1 MDRLGTQLTDE
12 VDTLGPARQHRL
24 GTDIDREPG
33 DLRAAQL
40 AADLRRSLQ
49 EQDVVTGR
57 REVTGGDQS
66 GHSTTHND
74 HVSHAGHPRLRG
86 VDANVSS
93 DRIAVLI
100 DADNTSHRYSEALLD
115 EIAKFGN
122 PTIKRAYGDWSSPHL
137 SGWGKEL
144 NVRAIRGMHQGA
156 FTRGKNST
164 DSALIIDAMDLL
176 YAGNVEA
183 FALVTS
189 DSDFTSLALRLRE
202 SGKVVYGLG
211 GAKTPASLQNACDR
225 FIRLESLG
233 EPDTE
238 AEAEDE
244 PQTPAEPEATPA
256 DPASPDSGQAPELNL
271 PSALTKAVN
280 AVAGDDGW
288 AAPGPI
294 GQHLSR
300 THPSLDP
307 RNYGHRGLQGLLAA
321 QPYLETTN
329 DGDSMR
335 VRVKGQGQASAKA
348 TKKQAQAPKVTT
360 TKRTTKKATTA
371 KKA

>member
-1 MDRLGTQLTDE
+1 M
-12 VDTLGPARQHRL
+12 
-24 GTDIDREPG
+24 
-33 DLRAAQL
+33 
-40 AADLRRSLQ
+40 
-49 EQDVVTGR
+49 
-57 REVTGGDQS
+57 
-66 GHSTTHND
+66 
-74 HVSHAGHPRLRG
+74 
-86 VDANVSS
+86 DANVSS

-100 DADNTSHRYSEALLD
+100 DADNTSHRYAEALLD
-115 EIAKFGN
+115 EIAKYGN
-122 PTIKRAYGDWSSPHL
+122 PTIKRAYGDWSSSHL
-137 SGWGKEL
+137 SGWGNEL
-144 NVRAIRGMHQGA
+144 NARAIRGMHQGA

-211 GAKTPASLQNACDR
+211 GAKTPASLQNACDK

-233 EPDTE
+233 EPET
-238 AEAEDE
+238 
-244 PQTPAEPEATPA
+244 EPEADVSSEP
-256 DPASPDSGQAPELNL
+256 SPDAAGPDAGHAPEINL

-288 AAPGPI
+288 AAPGAI

-307 RNYGHRGLQGLLAA
+307 RNYLDPSKYQQRGLQALLAA
-321 QPYLETTN
+321 QPYLETTTE
-329 DGDSMR
+329 GGSLR
-335 VRVKGQGQASAKA
+335 VRVKRKGQPPVKAAKTARTAKTAKAATTNKATTNTKGDGPKVTSTKGAARKAPSAKA
-348 TKKQAQAPKVTT
+348 AEKLA
-360 TKRTTKKATTA
+360 
-371 KKA
+371 

>member
-1 MDRLGTQLTDE
+1 
-12 VDTLGPARQHRL
+12 
-24 GTDIDREPG
+24 
-33 DLRAAQL
+33 
-40 AADLRRSLQ
+40 
-49 EQDVVTGR
+49 
-57 REVTGGDQS
+57 
-66 GHSTTHND
+66 
-74 HVSHAGHPRLRG
+74 

-100 DADNTSHRYSEALLD
+100 DADNTSHRYAEALLD
-115 EIAKFGN
+115 EIAKYGN
-122 PTIKRAYGDWSSPHL
+122 PTIKRAYGDWSSSHL
-137 SGWGKEL
+137 SGWGNEL
-144 NVRAIRGMHQGA
+144 NARAIRGMHQGA

-211 GAKTPASLQNACDR
+211 GAKTPASLQNACDK

-233 EPDTE
+233 EPET
-238 AEAEDE
+238 
-244 PQTPAEPEATPA
+244 EPEADTSSEP
-256 DPASPDSGQAPELNL
+256 SPDAGGPDAGHAPEINL

-280 AVAGDDGW
+280 AVSGDDGW
-288 AAPGPI
+288 AAPGAI

-307 RNYGHRGLQGLLAA
+307 RNYDHRGLQSLLAA
-321 QPYLETTN
+321 QPYLETTS
-329 DGDSMR
+329 DGGAMR
-335 VRVKGQGQASAKA
+335 VRVKGKGQAPAKA
-348 TKKQAQAPKVTT
+348 PAKKQARTKSEPKSEPTPEPKVNEPKTAAPKTAAPKVTAT
-360 TKRTTKKATTA
+360 RGAAKNVASGRGAATKA
-371 KKA
+371 